1 MALHALGA
9 LDDAIAATRRYRPRG
24 LFEWLW
30 VGIVATTVGSPAIGI
45 PAGGSGGVSGEE
57 RAAFET
63 GMPATLP
70 DIWLYLGVAALLL
83 WVLFVITGAFLEFP
97 FLRWLR
103 DGDLALRAAVKRHWR
118 KAVGLAAFRLALGA
132 LSFGVV
138 VAVVLAIA
146 GPDASLVDYLFVVQ
160 NNWLLVGLS
169 SVLLGAVG
177 AFTTAFVVPTML
189 LSDRGVIGGWRRF
202 WPTLAGAK
210 KQFLVYAVAVVVL
223 GTAGGL
229 LVGLAALLAF
239 VPALVVG
246 LVVAVALSPM
256 AFVVFLAV
264 VGGVAMT
271 VAVVATL
278 AIVQVFL
285 RYYALFVLGDV
296 DESLD
301 WIPERRETLRGN
313 DSPNGDAEPV
323 SD

>member
-24 LFEWLW
+24 LLEWIW
-30 VGIVATTVGSPAIGI
+30 VGLVATAVGSPGIGI
-45 PAGGSGGVSGEE
+45 PTGSSGGVSGDE
-57 RAAFET
+57 RAAFEA
-63 GMPATLP
+63 GMPAALP
-70 DIWLYLGVAALLL
+70 DIWLYLGAAALLL
-83 WVLFVITGAFLEFP
+83 WVIFVITGAFLEFP

-103 DGDLALRAAVKRHWR
+103 DGDLALRAEVKRHWQ
-118 KAVGLAAFRLALGA
+118 KALGLAAFRLALGA
-132 LSFGVV
+132 LSFGII
-138 VAVVLAIA
+138 VAVVFAAA

-160 NNWLLVGLS
+160 SSWLLVSLS
-169 SVLLGAVG
+169 SVLLGVVG

-189 LSDRGVIGGWRRF
+189 CSDRGVIGGWRRF

-239 VPALVVG
+239 VPTLVLG
-246 LVVAVALSPM
+246 VVIAVLLSPM
-256 AFVVFLAV
+256 AFVVFLAG
-264 VGGVAMT
+264 VGGAAMT

-285 RYYALFVLGDV
+285 RYYALFVLGDI

-301 WIPERRETLRGN
+301 WIPERRETLRGS
-313 DSPNGDAEPV
+313 DPPNGGAEPA